1 MMNNHKP
8 LITAGQLFV
17 LLFVSR
23 LALTMLYS
31 SALMGITSL
40 WEMMV
45 PLLLWIPS
53 GLILLWPS
61 VGFSRRGISVCDY
74 SVRHFHITGKVL
86 SVLYGAYFLGA
97 AFYCAYLMKRFMTD
111 ILPQGVSV
119 QVMLVFL
126 IAGCIYAAG
135 KDIEAIARTAFL
147 VLWLLAAAVLLMVI
161 FLLPGYS
168 SAQLSPVYYLSGTSV
183 IDGWVLLIGRMGSM
197 AALPTLIPCVKG
209 NIRRSAGM
217 YMVCFSTV
225 VIFLIVLLTGST
237 GNYLKNQQFPIFR
250 AIDGSA
256 VLQRLDPLFI
266 LVVICSLFC
275 HVTLL
280 LLSFGHSMQAVFS
293 RWSISRLTVIGGVF
307 LIGVVLLWPDSGMVL
322 FLWPPI
328 VPALM
333 GIFFVTVVPGICW
346 LHQRHKEKKSPSVQ
360 TRKSRWR
367 IASFFS
373 LVLCLCLSVSG
384 CRSLQLNQRMIV
396 QGVGVDRQEDGYR
409 LTLMTLDTRDHEKD
423 NAMTMVFAEGKSVAK
438 AVEKLE
444 NRSGKKLLM
453 NQCLFVMMNR
463 RAAGYAE
470 KTLDYFTEL
479 RELPKTVSLM
489 VSEEE
494 AESTLLTAA
503 EQFGDRSEDIH
514 ALSDSKAVA
523 QSTVQCTLLE
533 YIAGRNEEREAWIFP
548 YVVSDQNSKALMV
561 RGGYLVDCERCG
573 CTLSEEETTGY
584 LLVKGMCG
592 MLYADTADKVQVTML
607 PYAEQER
614 LRIDFHVLIE
624 WKKGISAEQRQAV
637 QQDITEAI
645 NACCQKLLL
654 QNGCDVFS
662 IEEYL
667 RNTQSPLYDRRENM
681 RQLLR
686 NADYRIQIET

>member
-1 MMNNHKP
+1 MMTNHKP

-225 VIFLIVLLTGST
+225 VIFLIVLLAGST
-237 GNYLKNQQFPIFR
+237 GNYLKNQH
-250 AIDGSA
+250 
-256 VLQRLDPLFI
+256 LE
-266 LVVICSLFC
+266 
-275 HVTLL
+275 LL
-280 LLSFGHSMQAVFS
+280 NFY
-293 RWSISRLTVIGGVF
+293 
-307 LIGVVLLWPDSGMVL
+307 P
-322 FLWPPI
+322 
-328 VPALM
+328 
-333 GIFFVTVVPGICW
+333 
-346 LHQRHKEKKSPSVQ
+346 
-360 TRKSRWR
+360 
-367 IASFFS
+367 
-373 LVLCLCLSVSG
+373 
-384 CRSLQLNQRMIV
+384 
-396 QGVGVDRQEDGYR
+396 
-409 LTLMTLDTRDHEKD
+409 
-423 NAMTMVFAEGKSVAK
+423 
-438 AVEKLE
+438 
-444 NRSGKKLLM
+444 
-453 NQCLFVMMNR
+453 
-463 RAAGYAE
+463 
-470 KTLDYFTEL
+470 
-479 RELPKTVSLM
+479 
-489 VSEEE
+489 
-494 AESTLLTAA
+494 
-503 EQFGDRSEDIH
+503 
-514 ALSDSKAVA
+514 
-523 QSTVQCTLLE
+523 
-533 YIAGRNEEREAWIFP
+533 
-548 YVVSDQNSKALMV
+548 
-561 RGGYLVDCERCG
+561 
-573 CTLSEEETTGY
+573 
-584 LLVKGMCG
+584 
-592 MLYADTADKVQVTML
+592 
-607 PYAEQER
+607 
-614 LRIDFHVLIE
+614 
-624 WKKGISAEQRQAV
+624 
-637 QQDITEAI
+637 
-645 NACCQKLLL
+645 
-654 QNGCDVFS
+654 
-662 IEEYL
+662 
-667 RNTQSPLYDRRENM
+667 
-681 RQLLR
+681 
-686 NADYRIQIET
+686 